1 MINRLIT
8 DPQHKF
14 IYYFF
19 FKFHFLREEYQL
31 DVGNGHLIFGVDWE
45 KTINDRKI
53 KFRT

>member
-1 MINRLIT
+1 MYLAM
-8 DPQHKF
+8 
-14 IYYFF
+14 Y
-19 FKFHFLREEYQL
+19 LREKYQL